1 MLAPKGLKVLLSA
14 MITGL
19 LCLALA
25 ALAGAGEAA
34 KSFTYYLSPTFTVVT
49 EVSGAKANLAK
60 VEILCDNKIAGKWE
74 LKADAPKAEIKQELA
89 CGFQKIKAGAV
100 LQMQAPTAAQGGSV
114 LLNGKLQ
121 MGGGAPMPL
130 KIKVAKWPLK

>member
-1 MLAPKGLKVLLSA
+1 MPALKRRMILLSTA
-14 MITGL
+14 ITAL
-19 LCLALA
+19 LCLAGA
-25 ALAGAGEAA
+25 TPAGAGEAA
-34 KSFTYYLSPTFTVVT
+34 KSFTYYLSPTFVVVT

-60 VEILCDNKIAGKWE
+60 VEIMCDSKVAGKWE
-74 LKADAPKAEIKQELA
+74 LKADTPSEIKQELA

-100 LQMQAPTAAQGGSV
+100 LQMQAPTAARGGSV